1 MVRSLRRLAWGFLAA
16 IPLVSANAAAQQP
29 AENGAAG
36 GVAVAP
42 ASASASVGVSVGPAP
57 SSDSA
62 KPSSPS
68 SDSAKP
74 SSPSSDSAKPSSP
87 SSDSAKPS
95 SPAASPSK
103 SEEKSDSAPL
113 FTGTARFADP
123 YYEVGV
129 VGGAGGL
136 VYSAATKTPTLTG
149 VRVFEHHGYIARAF
163 MGLLVALGQSNSR
176 YVGSSYSTDGR
187 YVYRTDYYRP
197 LTAGERAAQA
207 QALSDAVGGKYSAEF
222 VYYAPNLL
230 GLDPTGSRSRGFES
244 SIGGDISL
252 GSGGGGLPAILTIGG
267 YGAYIQGAPE
277 LRTQAATTPATTT
290 QRADVSYSNIGLM
303 LRLHYPINKVVDVSA
318 EWDANIL
325 SLFGDKNLNSR
336 TTSPLKVGAY
346 VNLTDRVYL
355 RGQGILGGF
364 GVSGGKLGGQGE
376 LGFRF

>member
-57 SSDSA
+57 SGDVA
-62 KPSSPS
+62 KPQAPRSEP
-68 SDSAKP
+68 AKP
-74 SSPSSDSAKPSSP
+74 PAP
-87 SSDSAKPS
+87 
-95 SPAASPSK
+95 SPAPSK
-103 SEEKSDSAPL
+103 AEDKSEGAPL

-129 VGGAGGL
+129 VGGSGGL

-252 GSGGGGLPAILTIGG
+252 GTGGGGLPAILTIGG

-277 LRTQAATTPATTT
+277 LRTQAATTPATT

>member
-1 MVRSLRRLAWGFLAA
+1 
-16 IPLVSANAAAQQP
+16 
-29 AENGAAG
+29 
-36 GVAVAP
+36 
-42 ASASASVGVSVGPAP
+42 
-57 SSDSA
+57 
-62 KPSSPS
+62 
-68 SDSAKP
+68 
-74 SSPSSDSAKPSSP
+74 
-87 SSDSAKPS
+87 
-95 SPAASPSK
+95 
-103 SEEKSDSAPL
+103 
-113 FTGTARFADP
+113 
-123 YYEVGV
+123 
-129 VGGAGGL
+129 
-136 VYSAATKTPTLTG
+136 
-149 VRVFEHHGYIARAF
+149 VRVFEHHGYIARFF

-277 LRTQAATTPATTT
+277 LRTQASATPATTT

-336 TTSPLKVGAY
+336 TTSPLKIGAY
-346 VNLTDRVYL
+346 VNITDRVYL

>member
-16 IPLVSANAAAQQP
+16 IPLVSASAAAQQP
-29 AENGAAG
+29 AENGATG

-42 ASASASVGVSVGPAP
+42 GSASATVGVSVSSAP
-57 SSDSA
+57 NDSA
-62 KPSSPS
+62 KPAMPS
-68 SDSAKP
+68 AAKPAAPVDSAPPAKTEE
-74 SSPSSDSAKPSSP
+74 SSQGT
-87 SSDSAKPS
+87 
-95 SPAASPSK
+95 
-103 SEEKSDSAPL
+103 PL

-129 VGGAGGL
+129 VGGSGGL

-252 GSGGGGLPAILTIGG
+252 GTGGGGLPAILTIGG

-277 LRTQAATTPATTT
+277 LRTQATTTPPTTT

-336 TTSPLKVGAY
+336 TTSPLKIGAY
-346 VNLTDRVYL
+346 VNITDRVYL

>member
-1 MVRSLRRLAWGFLAA
+1 MGILAV
-16 IPLVSANAAAQQP
+16 IPLLSATAAAQQP
-29 AENGAAG
+29 IEGTVSTTG
-36 GVAVAP
+36 GVAVSPPTATATATGAVVAP
-42 ASASASVGVSVGPAP
+42 APAP
-57 SSDSA
+57 SPPPA
-62 KPSSPS
+62 P
-68 SDSAKP
+68 
-74 SSPSSDSAKPSSP
+74 
-87 SSDSAKPS
+87 
-95 SPAASPSK
+95 SPAPVAAPTPAPPPKPAAPPAKEAESSGT
-103 SEEKSDSAPL
+103 PL

-129 VGGAGGL
+129 VGGSGGL

-267 YGAYIQGAPE
+267 YGAYIQGSPE
-277 LRTQAATTPATTT
+277 LREQGAAPPPGTPAIT
-290 QRADVSYSNIGLM
+290 QRTEVSYTNIGLL

-325 SLFGDKNLNSR
+325 SLFGDKNINSR

-346 VNLTDRVYL
+346 VNITDRVYL

-364 GVSGGKLGGQGE
+364 GVSGGKLGAQGE